1 MTAAPEPGPGPAF
14 RFQVQP
20 EFHEIPLG
28 IDADPAAFDEQ
39 LRGFARDY
47 WGDAEEL
54 DPLRRLMAAL
64 YGVTAQDLTAG
75 GAVYQALGVFPI
87 GGTADETE
95 PPERYSR
102 ATLTVSVR
110 ELENPDPHVSAAGIA
125 EVLDK
130 SAESGE
136 VQPIVLPAGPAVV
149 HIAGT
154 RAVWDLPAQS
164 GDPCDPAG
172 AADPAPAEGEQER
185 FFVRIEVWL
194 PFPDEDRL
202 LLLCLSTP
210 DTQDLFHY
218 QAVLADIADTITFGD
233 QAPTAS
239 ADAATAK
246 PAASPIA
253 AY

>member
-1 MTAAPEPGPGPAF
+1 MTTAPETGHGPAF
-14 RFQVQP
+14 RFEVQP

-28 IDADPAAFDEQ
+28 LDADAAALDER
-39 LRGFARDY
+39 LRQFARDY
-47 WGDAEEL
+47 WGEGEERE
-54 DPLRRLMAAL
+54 PLRRLTAVL

-75 GAVYQALGVFPI
+75 GAVYSALGIFPI
-87 GGTADETE
+87 GGTADGSE
-95 PPERYSR
+95 PPERISR

-110 ELENPDPHVSAAGIA
+110 DLENPDPHISAAGIA

-136 VQPIVLPAGPAVV
+136 VQSIVLPAGPAVV

-154 RAVWDLPAQS
+154 RAVWDLPTPS
-164 GDPCDPAG
+164 EEPDG
-172 AADPAPAEGEQER
+172 AAGPGEQER
-185 FFVRIEVWL
+185 FFVRIEIWL

-218 QAVLADIADTITFGD
+218 QAVLADIADTIAFGE
-233 QAPTAS
+233 QAPAS
-239 ADAATAK
+239 AEAGAAH
-246 PAASPIA
+246 SPLA